1 MARSLAILRVL
12 RLSIS
17 RDQKSIVPLTGNT
30 FFIVVLFV
38 TQDSG
43 LFLYLLI
50 ASVLI
55 LPLSTDPMQKIPYT
69 RIGSW
74 PLSTRDR
81 IVLRLSSP
89 WVNPMTWLF
98 VCIVI
103 WASLGK
109 VTIGV
114 ASLLGALIMAGFLLS
129 SSPRLVTTLLWKYA
143 PALPGRYRLLW
154 RKEMRHIL
162 TSLDWHLALFLSVST
177 AMARLI
183 GISMPPS
190 GLVILSVL
198 LILSVLNYTQ
208 SLFAND
214 GSSGLSR
221 FAILPITGRI
231 VLAIKNLSI
240 MSVASV
246 LLLPMN
252 VPVGISALSVLLSIS
267 RKASIEDRRFVQMWR
282 FSPGISFLP
291 KGLA

>member
-1 MARSLAILRVL
+1 
-12 RLSIS
+12 
-17 RDQKSIVPLTGNT
+17 
-30 FFIVVLFV
+30 
-38 TQDSG
+38 
-43 LFLYLLI
+43 
-50 ASVLI
+50 
-55 LPLSTDPMQKIPYT
+55 MQKIPYT